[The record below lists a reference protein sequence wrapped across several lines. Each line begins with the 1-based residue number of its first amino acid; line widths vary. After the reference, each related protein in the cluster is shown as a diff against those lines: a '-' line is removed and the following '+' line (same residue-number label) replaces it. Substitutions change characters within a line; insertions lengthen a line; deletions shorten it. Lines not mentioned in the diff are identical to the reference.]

1 MTQRFPEWI
10 RQQWG
15 SGEDFAFT
23 KGLIERHGLHTVC
36 QSARCPNIGE
46 CWRQRTATFLILGN
60 VCTRDCSFCAVGTGR
75 PTPVDAS
82 EPARI
87 AQAVREMGLRH
98 VVVTSVTREDLDDGG
113 ARHFAETIRT
123 VRSVNPGTTV
133 EVLTPDFSGCEKH
146 VETVLTARP
155 DVFGHNIETVER
167 LYPVLRSGA
176 ARYRTALY
184 VLRTAAAHRAGTVVK
199 SGFMLG
205 HGETEGEVV
214 QTLRDLAGSGC
225 EAVAI
230 GQYLRPM
237 KNQREVACFVH
248 PDQFKAYETT
258 AYRLGFSFVMA
269 GPLVRSSYRSGE
281 VLGPAPARSEDRYPA
296 AASAQ
301 A

>member
-1 MTQRFPEWI
+1 MAQHFPEWI
-10 RQQWG
+10 RQRWG

-23 KGLIERHGLHTVC
+23 KALIERLGLHTVC

-46 CWRQRTATFLILGN
+46 CWRERTATFLILGN
-60 VCTRDCSFCAVGTGR
+60 VCTRDCSFCAVDTGR
-75 PTPVDAS
+75 PTLVDAS

-98 VVVTSVTREDLDDGG
+98 VVVTSVTRDDLSDGG
-113 ARHFAETIRT
+113 AGHFAETIRT
-123 VRSVNPGTTV
+123 VRAENPGTAT
-133 EVLTPDFSGCEKH
+133 EVLTPDFGGCEKH
-146 VETVLTARP
+146 VETVLGARP

-176 ARYRTALY
+176 ARYRTALH
-184 VLRTAAAHRAGTVVK
+184 VLRTAAARRTGAVVK

-205 HGETEGEVV
+205 HGETEDEVV

-230 GQYLRPM
+230 GQYLRPT
-237 KNQREVACFVH
+237 KSQRDVAHFVH
-248 PDQFKAYETT
+248 PNQFKAYEET

-269 GPLVRSSYRSGE
+269 GPLVRSSYRSRE
-281 VLGPAPARSEDRYPA
+281 VLESA
-296 AASAQ
+296 ATGALV
-301 A
+301 

>member
-1 MTQRFPEWI
+1 MAQRFPEWV
-10 RQQWG
+10 RQRWG

-36 QSARCPNIGE
+36 QSARCPNMGE
-46 CWRQRTATFLILGN
+46 CWRQRTATFLILGK

-75 PTPVDAS
+75 PAPVDAS

-87 AQAVREMGLRH
+87 AQVVREMGLRH
-98 VVVTSVTREDLDDGG
+98 VVVTSVTRDDLDDGG
-113 ARHFAETIRT
+113 AGQFAETIRT
-123 VRSVNPGTTV
+123 VRSVNPETTV
-133 EVLTPDFSGCEKH
+133 EVLTPDFGGCEKD
-146 VETVLTARP
+146 VETVLSAGP
-155 DVFGHNIETVER
+155 DVFGHNIETVKR
-167 LYPVLRSGA
+167 LYPVLRRGA
-176 ARYRTALY
+176 ARYRTALH
-184 VLRTAAAHRAGTVVK
+184 VLRTAAAHRAGAVVK

-230 GQYLRPM
+230 GQYLCPT
-237 KNQREVACFVH
+237 KNQREVASFVD
-248 PDQFKAYETT
+248 PDQFKAYEIT
-258 AYRLGFSFVMA
+258 AYRLGFSFAMA

-281 VLGPAPARSEDRYPA
+281 VLGPAPAWSEDGYPA